1 MELVVLHKFKKWFN
15 KFERYKVTYKNGG
28 YHLANLFQSP
38 PVGRS
43 VRGYDQ
49 PFVFF
54 HTLRLTWVFFVRWHA
69 NEILYLYVYLSYL
82 PKLCLS

>member
-49 PFVFF
+49 PFCLFS
-54 HTLRLTWVFFVRWHA
+54 HATLNMGLISTITFIFKR
-69 NEILYLYVYLSYL
+69 
-82 PKLCLS
+82 